1 MPIAPTYLIYG
12 IYETSFPAN
21 NRSQQYLGNMGL
33 TQMSFANVHWTWMNG
48 EFMPWAESTVPLS
61 THALHYGTGVFEGI
75 RSYGVNGQSAIF
87 RLDAHLDRFYKSA
100 EVYGLRIPF
109 NREQLSEAV
118 CGVIRRNG
126 LIDSYIRPIAYMGA
140 ETLGIRAQC
149 STETAILAWP
159 QMVHVNEQS
168 RRHGAK
174 LTVSPY
180 RKFDASMMPT
190 TAKACGQYLNSRLAT
205 MEASRRGYDDA
216 LLLNIQGNVAE
227 AAVAN
232 VFLVSGRTLRTNDE
246 KSSIL
251 MGITRDSILQLATA
265 EGFNAEVGTITVQ
278 DLQTA
283 DEVFLCGTACEILP
297 VGELDGA
304 RIGRGSPGPVTAQ
317 IRSAFDRAKNGT
329 ASEWSHWLHHVA
341 PDEVLV
347 ESAVTA

>member
-1 MPIAPTYLIYG
+1 MTFENI
-12 IYETSFPAN
+12 
-21 NRSQQYLGNMGL
+21 R
-33 TQMSFANVHWTWMNG
+33 WTWMNG
-48 EFMPWAESTVPLS
+48 EFVPWAESTVPLS

-75 RSYGVNGQSAIF
+75 RSYTVDGEPAIF
-87 RLDAHLDRFYKSA
+87 RLDAHLERFYNSA
-100 EVYGLRIPF
+100 AVYGMRIPF
-109 NREQLSEAV
+109 TPEQLTEAI
-118 CGVIRRNG
+118 CGLIRRNR
-126 LIDSYIRPIAYMGA
+126 LTESYIRPLAYVGG
-140 ETLGIRAQC
+140 ETLGIRAQG

-205 MEASRRGYDDA
+205 MEASRRGFDDA
-216 LLLNIQGNVAE
+216 LLLNIDGNVAE

-265 EGFNAEVGTITVQ
+265 EGFNVEVGTITVQ